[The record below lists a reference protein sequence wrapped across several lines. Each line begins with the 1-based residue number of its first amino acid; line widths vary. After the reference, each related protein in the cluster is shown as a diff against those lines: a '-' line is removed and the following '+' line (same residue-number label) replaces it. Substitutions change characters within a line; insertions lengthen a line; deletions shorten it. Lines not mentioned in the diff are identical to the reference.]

1 MKHVMAI
8 VIDEAHSVSEW
19 GENFR
24 KPIAE
29 LGWLR
34 SHVPANMNIPFY
46 ATSATL
52 PPHILGDVIRRL
64 HFSPSRTFLLNLGND
79 CLSVTH
85 LMCRMR
91 SKRDLEALDFI
102 VEGAL
107 SGNPL
112 TRTIVFFE
120 TRLLAHK
127 GATHLRALL
136 PDSLRPRVDFLTP
149 GRSPQSINIVM
160 GQFRSGSV
168 DILCVTEAESMVCWS
183 EFSFLSGY
191 ANCFEYRA

>member
-1 MKHVMAI
+1 MKYVMAI
-8 VIDEAHSVSEW
+8 VIDEAHSVSEC

-24 KPIAE
+24 KSVAE

-46 ATSATL
+46 ATSAAL
-52 PPHILGDVIRRL
+52 PPHILGDVIKRL
-64 HFSPSRTFLLNLGND
+64 DFSPSRTVFLNLGND

-85 LMCRMR
+85 LVCRMR

-102 VEGAL
+102 VEEAL
-107 SGNPL
+107 SGKPL

-120 TRLLAHK
+120 SRILAQK

-136 PDSLRPRVDFLTP
+136 PDSLRPRVAFLTP
-149 GRSPQSINIVM
+149 GRSPNSIKIVM

-168 DILCVTEAESMVCWS
+168 DILCVTEAASMVCWS
-183 EFSFLSGY
+183 KCSSLLGY
-191 ANCFEYRA
+191 ANYFEYRA